1 MKECCKTNEFQ
12 EGGKKR
18 LPHFLIVLGALAA
31 LIVGVVVGG
40 QAFAQVEHGQ
50 SGQEPAMPTTY
61 GAAVQAIDARL
72 KNIDRLINTKKLD
85 AVHAE
90 AEVIR
95 EIAKGMAKLALKAD
109 SGVPKEAVKEINL
122 TAKALADKFE
132 AIDEAGDSGNLEA
145 TKKVYQEMVALQ
157 ATLKKHVPESYQC
170 PMKCE
175 KEKTYSKPGEC
186 PVCGMDMKLLTSGN
200 YSVEVKPA
208 EPLQAGKV
216 ATILL
221 TIKDSQG
228 KPVRDLEKVHEK
240 ILHLFVVSKDLSWFS
255 HEHPAMQADGAF
267 KLAITFPA
275 AGEYVLYHDFTPSAV
290 GQQVVQFSITVPGKA
305 AAPVPLVVDSAKTK
319 QVEGYTFKFSTKA
332 PLRAETE
339 AEIIFEVSKDGKPIT
354 DMQPFLG
361 SMGHLVIISQDLQSL
376 VHSHPQGEGE
386 EEEHGHDGKSE
397 DDDEDGEHSAQP
409 AAAVTGGPD
418 IHFHAHFEAPG
429 LYKGW
434 GQFQHMGKLLTVPVV
449 MEVKEADGAPGKE
462 GGGHKH

>member
-1 MKECCKTNEFQ
+1 
-12 EGGKKR
+12 
-18 LPHFLIVLGALAA
+18 
-31 LIVGVVVGG
+31 
-40 QAFAQVEHGQ
+40 
-50 SGQEPAMPTTY
+50 MPTTY

-95 EIAKGMAKLALKAD
+95 EVAKGMAKLALKAD

-175 KEKTYSKPGEC
+175 KEKTYSRPGKC

-200 YSVEVKPA
+200 YSVDVKPA

-221 TIKDSQG
+221 AIKDSQG
-228 KPVRDLEKVHEK
+228 QPVRDLENVHEK
-240 ILHLFVVSKDLSWFS
+240 ILHLFVVSKDLSWFA
-255 HEHPAMQADGAF
+255 HEHPAMQADGTFKVAF
-267 KLAITFPA
+267 AFPTP
-275 AGEYVLYHDFTPSAV
+275 GDYVLYHDFTPSA
-290 GQQVVQFSITVPGKA
+290 GGEQVVQVPITIPGKA
-305 AAPVPLVVDSAKTK
+305 AAPVPLVVDSAKPK
-319 QVEGYTFKFSTKA
+319 QVDGYTFKFSTKA
-332 PLRAETE
+332 PLRAELE
-339 AEIIFEVSKDGKPIT
+339 AEIIFEVTKDGKPVT
-354 DMQPFLG
+354 DLQPYLG
-361 SMGHLVIISQDLQSL
+361 AMGHFVIISQDMETL
-376 VHSHPQGEGE
+376 VHGHAEEEGE
-386 EEEHGHDGKSE
+386 EAGHGQDGKSE
-397 DDDEDGEHSAQP
+397 GGDKPGEHGAKP

-418 IHFHAHFEAPG
+418 IHFHAHFETPG

-434 GQFQHMGKLLTVPVV
+434 GQFQHLGKLLTVPVV
-449 MEVKEADGAPGKE
+449 MEVKEGDGAPGKE